1 MTLLNKKEPLADNH
15 RLLHCHIDRLTA
27 IWQAMNYQ
35 DTEICELPSYT
46 PRATAVSGTKENGT
60 SNLEPWHSSEKH
72 DTNDYWIANHTKDLD
87 STFKY
92 GYYYPETPLDLRND
106 EISMKKYATAQVHEL
121 YAPPE
126 VLKRIHRVAPAG
138 TAKENVSTEL
148 STGSQNYITSSATAA
163 LKPIRSVE
171 WRAFVRV
178 KSFAVP
184 GTWGIHLFFGE
195 PPAESSTWFMSDRRI
210 GTVNILTNSNLNS
223 CPNCKSQSEAD
234 LLVTGLVLLS
244 NELEKRNIDI
254 GDQNAV
260 VQYLKENLTWRIA
273 KDAKNV
279 EIMPEM
285 ALTVGVAA
293 RDVVYPLSAAELPV
307 WSEVEIFPAATEGK
321 VGGLEQ
327 GVEEV

>member
-1 MTLLNKKEPLADNH
+1 MIELWADNH
-15 RLLHCHIDRLTA
+15 KLLHCHIDRLTA

-35 DTEICELPSYT
+35 DTEIHGLPSYT
-46 PRATAVSGTKENGT
+46 SRATAVSGTKENGK
-60 SNLEPWHSSEKH
+60 SNLEPWHTSEKH

-87 STFKY
+87 STFEY
-92 GYYYPETPLDLRND
+92 GYYYPETPPDLRND
-106 EISMKKYATAQVHEL
+106 KVSMKEHASEQVHKL
-121 YAPPE
+121 YAPLK
-126 VLKRIHRVAPAG
+126 VLKRMHEVAPAE
-138 TAKENVSTEL
+138 TSEENVSVGL
-148 STGSQNYITSSATAA
+148 SAESQSYIISSATAA
-163 LKPIRSVE
+163 PKPIKSVE

-195 PPAESSTWFMSDRRI
+195 PPAESSTWFMSDRRV

-244 NELEKRNIDI
+244 NDLEKRNIDI
-254 GDQNAV
+254 GDQDAV
-260 VQYLKENLTWRIA
+260 VKYLKENLTWRIA

-293 RDVVYPLSAAELPV
+293 RDVAYPLSAAELPV
-307 WSEVEIFPAATEGK
+307 WGEAEIFPAATAGK

-327 GVEEV
+327 GVEVF

>member
-1 MTLLNKKEPLADNH
+1 MTEPLADNH

-35 DTEICELPSYT
+35 DTTIHELPSYT
-46 PRATAVSGTKENGT
+46 SRATAVSGTKENGT
-60 SNLEPWHSSEKH
+60 SNLEPWHTSEKH
-72 DTNDYWIANHTKDLD
+72 DTNDYWIADQTKDLD
-87 STFKY
+87 STFEY
-92 GYYYPETPLDLRND
+92 GYYYPETPPELRND
-106 EISMKKYATAQVHEL
+106 QSLMKSHATAQVHEL
-121 YAPPE
+121 YAPPK
-126 VLKRIHRVAPAG
+126 VLKRIHQFAPGG
-138 TAKENVSTEL
+138 TSKENVSVKL
-148 STGSQNYITSSATAA
+148 STGTQDYITTSANAA
-163 LKPIRSVE
+163 PTRIRSVE
-171 WRAFVRV
+171 WRAFVHV

-195 PPAESSTWFMSDRRI
+195 PPAESSTWFMSDQRV

-254 GDQNAV
+254 GDQDAV
-260 VQYLKENLTWRIA
+260 VEYLKENLTWRIA
-273 KDAKNV
+273 KDAQNV
-279 EIMPEM
+279 EILPEM

-307 WSEVEIFPAATEGK
+307 WGEAEIFPAVTEGK

-327 GVEEV
+327 GVEEI